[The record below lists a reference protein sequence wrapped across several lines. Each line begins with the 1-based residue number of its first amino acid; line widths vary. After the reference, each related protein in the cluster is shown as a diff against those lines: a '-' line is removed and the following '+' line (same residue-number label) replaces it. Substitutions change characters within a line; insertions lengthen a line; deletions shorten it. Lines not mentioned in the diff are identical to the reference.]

1 MNAVLSDQSL
11 IERALLRSEPTVFDE
26 IGVQQLLVHAK
37 AMGASDVY
45 IKTNARVTA
54 RIHGRLY
61 RLTRRTLYATEVGSI
76 AGYLYGGPNA
86 EVQLKRGMDLD
97 NAYTFRLNRSDSLRF
112 RWNATGAEIDG
123 SFGISIILRELPE
136 IPPAIDK
143 EDLGDDLYGALYP
156 DDGIVMVCG
165 PTGSGK
171 STLLAGMVRDIA
183 ENPDSHCHIIT
194 YESPVEFV
202 YDKVEKPTTE
212 IESTSIPDHLP
223 NFAAA
228 IRNSLRRDPD
238 IIVVGE
244 MRDGETIGAAIL
256 ASQTGHVVYGTAHS
270 TSVGATFTRT
280 MQSLPKNEQQGM
292 LGGLIDSL
300 RLIICQ
306 ELVQSTDGKRVALRE
321 YLSFGESERRA
332 LLTAAMRDPAG
343 VPSVAQQLTRE
354 RGQTK
359 LMHARKLFAA
369 GRIKED
375 VVLRFELAEQTARAQ
390 VSLLAGEGE

>member
-1 MNAVLSDQSL
+1 MSAELTQRDGS
-11 IERALLRSEPTVFDE
+11 EEMLLRFEPTVFDE
-26 IGVQQLLVHAK
+26 VGVQELLIHAK
-37 AMGASDVY
+37 AMSASDVY

-54 RIHGRLY
+54 RVHGRLH

-97 NAYTFRLNRSDSLRF
+97 NSYTFRLNRTDSLRF

-123 SFGISIILRELPE
+123 SFGISIVMRELPE
-136 IPPAIDK
+136 KPPELNKA
-143 EDLGDDLYGALYP
+143 DLGDQLYGALYP
-156 DDGIVMVCG
+156 DDGIVLVCG

-171 STLLAGMVRDIA
+171 STLLAGMIRDIA
-183 ENPDSHCHIIT
+183 ENPESHCHIIT
-194 YESPVEFV
+194 YEQPVEFV
-202 YDKVEKPTTE
+202 YDKIEKPTTE

-238 IIVVGE
+238 IIVIGE
-244 MRDGETIGAAIL
+244 MRDAETIGAAIL
-256 ASQTGHVVYGTAHS
+256 ASQTGHLVYGTAHS

-300 RLIICQ
+300 RLIVCQ
-306 ELVQSTDGKRVALRE
+306 ELVQSTDGKRVAVRE
-321 YLSFGESERRA
+321 YLRFGESERRA
-332 LLTAAMRDPAG
+332 LLGAAMRDPAS

-359 LMHARKLFAA
+359 LMHARALFAA
-369 GRIKED
+369 GRIKEE
-375 VVLRFELAEQTARAQ
+375 VVMRFELAEQTAWAKETPSPQ
-390 VSLLAGEGE
+390 GGI

>member
-1 MNAVLSDQSL
+1 M
-11 IERALLRSEPTVFDE
+11 I
-26 IGVQQLLVHAK
+26 
-37 AMGASDVY
+37 
-45 IKTNARVTA
+45 
-54 RIHGRLY
+54 
-61 RLTRRTLYATEVGSI
+61 
-76 AGYLYGGPNA
+76 
-86 EVQLKRGMDLD
+86 
-97 NAYTFRLNRSDSLRF
+97 
-112 RWNATGAEIDG
+112 
-123 SFGISIILRELPE
+123 
-136 IPPAIDK
+136 
-143 EDLGDDLYGALYP
+143 
-156 DDGIVMVCG
+156 
-165 PTGSGK
+165 
-171 STLLAGMVRDIA
+171 RDIA
-183 ENPDSHCHIIT
+183 ENPDSHSHIIT

-270 TSVGATFTRT
+270 TSVGATFTRS

-375 VVLRFELAEQTARAQ
+375 VVLRFELADQTARAQ